1 MENTSD
7 KRVINMRKVAFQ
19 LREALIASIREEHR
33 GEEFEMLICAG
44 AAMHILADIR
54 RDYLSMGG
62 KDRNSAD
69 PERDQHW
76 RNLGQIFQYLH
87 VDLWGREPV

>member
-1 MENTSD
+1 
-7 KRVINMRKVAFQ
+7 
-19 LREALIASIREEHR
+19 
-33 GEEFEMLICAG
+33 MLICAG